1 MSRIHEVLQVP
12 GSWAR
17 GFLGFHMFSV
27 LTVPGSWVRG
37 SHTFAVP
44 TVPSSQSWSGRSESR
59 FSVPG
64 CQGPGTSHRSLRSR
78 QAMARERV
86 VIDTNVFRE
95 RSAFNRMHSGPVCRL
110 FVTLLSPRFDRYV
123 LMPNVLR
130 GWACRR
136 STWSR
141 WCQPATLPRSRT
153 SIRSGLNSRASRLLS
168 TRPARWVQT
177 WPLKACFC

>member
-95 RSAFNRMHSGPVCRL
+95 RSAFNRIHSGPVCRL

-123 LMPNVLR
+123 SRERREALLLR
-130 GWACRR
+130 LAPIVQVVACGRSASVVIRTTTSFSKRR
-136 STWSR
+136 STGG
-141 WCQPATLPRSRT
+141 PAS
-153 SIRSGLNSRASRLLS
+153 
-168 TRPARWVQT
+168 
-177 WPLKACFC
+177 